1 MPYITSNVWLCLR
14 ALNQPGEFL
23 SQAPPW
29 FVFFFLYPCLQLWS
43 EKHVITMAV
52 MWSWPRHVIVVDVM
66 WSWPINN
73 KWRMKFFCSA
83 RTLHK
88 QLILFRPFTVYLWAR
103 PSRLINKYKLV
114 EKDDSSEIDLNDL
127 RWQRTVGHWRLAH
140 EVFSY
145 EVPKVHK

>member
-14 ALNQPGEFL
+14 ALIQPGEFL
-23 SQAPPW
+23 PQAPPW
-29 FVFFFLYPCLQLWS
+29 FVFFLCILVFQLWS

-73 KWRMKFFCSA
+73 KWGMKFFCSA

-103 PSRLINKYKLV
+103 PSRLINKYKLAV
-114 EKDDSSEIDLNDL
+114 VKLISTICDGNGQWDIEGSHMKCSIWSSK
-127 RWQRTVGHWRLAH
+127 GA
-140 EVFSY
+140 
-145 EVPKVHK
+145 